1 MDNSPYFRE
10 RAYAL
15 KPLFVELMQSVAG
28 FGKDLVPFCIQ
39 WGRLYPVQSHSG
51 IVFYGRA
58 TNGWV
63 TTDNDADKLFDT
75 TYKDRIFARDDQM
88 QWVYDCAGANNRYN
102 TNRSAFWRIIRQV
115 ARGFHPSDEELR
127 HVCWSNV
134 CKIAPDGANPDN
146 ELYRIQLDVCRRIMR
161 KELEIFSPKHVVMLT
176 GQSWARDFLYFLND
190 GQHTQSV
197 ASYPWGSESRYAVKV
212 YEIADTFFYL
222 SEHPQGKDESTH
234 AAALIRA
241 ISDNM

>member
-39 WGRLYPVQSHSG
+39 WGRLYPVQNHSG

-88 QWVYDCAGANNRYN
+88 Q
-102 TNRSAFWRIIRQV
+102 
-115 ARGFHPSDEELR
+115 
-127 HVCWSNV
+127 
-134 CKIAPDGANPDN
+134 
-146 ELYRIQLDVCRRIMR
+146 
-161 KELEIFSPKHVVMLT
+161 
-176 GQSWARDFLYFLND
+176 
-190 GQHTQSV
+190 
-197 ASYPWGSESRYAVKV
+197 
-212 YEIADTFFYL
+212 
-222 SEHPQGKDESTH
+222 
-234 AAALIRA
+234 
-241 ISDNM
+241 